1 MPQHQRTLLVG
12 GTAVTVRTSNR
23 TTLGLDVT
31 KAGGIVVRGPHHTTD
46 AEATALVERRRRW
59 IYRQLNHLAE
69 TSPHAPVRHL
79 ADGEQFTLL
88 GRRHRFR
95 IVPDDALTTPATRQE
110 DTESGA
116 TVLMR
121 RTTSINLD
129 KARRELI
136 NLHVKTTQEWLKIY
150 GPHITRY
157 ANTPDMTLSASSR
170 LRTTWARHHPDRGLT
185 LHWATAQLPTP
196 LLRELLHR
204 TLNLHTV
211 ADTHQLDREL
221 RNLWLGDL
229 THRPLLLP
237 QSAPNAACPVCST
250 PPGALH
256 ADHCDIARC
265 ALTGRQRDTCHPANV
280 CNTTWTGQYPGIAEC
295 TEYGFYYRHGPNG
308 YEPCNADDP
317 DAHHDLNRLY
327 AECRWDIATQR
338 MVLPA

>member
-1 MPQHQRTLLVG
+1 MPEHQRTLLVG
-12 GTAVTVRTSNR
+12 GATVSVRTSDR
-23 TTLGLDVT
+23 TTLALDVT
-31 KAGGIVVRGPHHTTD
+31 TSGTIVVRGPRHTTD

-69 TSPHAPVRHL
+69 TTPRSPKRHL

-88 GRRHRFR
+88 GRPHRFR
-95 IVPDDALTTPATRQE
+95 IVPDDALPSPAARQE
-110 DTESGA
+110 DPKSGA
-116 TVLMR
+116 AVLMQ
-121 RTTSINLD
+121 RTTSLNLD

-136 NLHVKTTQEWLKIY
+136 YLHTKTAQEWLKIY

-157 ANTPDMTLSASSR
+157 TNTPDMPLIASPR

-185 LHWATAQLPTP
+185 LHWATAQLPPP

-204 TLNLHTV
+204 SLDLHTI
-211 ADTHQLDREL
+211 ADTHQLDKQL

-229 THRPLLLP
+229 TDTPLP
-237 QSAPNAACPVCST
+237 HPKPAPNGTCPACSAPR
-250 PPGALH
+250 GALH
-256 ADHCDIARC
+256 SAHCDIARC
-265 ALTGRQRDTCHPANV
+265 ALTGRQRGNCHPAEL
-280 CNTTWTGQYPGIAEC
+280 CNTVWTGQYPGEAEC
-295 TEYGFYYRHGPNG
+295 AEYGFYYRHGPNG

-327 AECRWDIATQR
+327 SECHWDIATQR